1 MSSLVRIE
9 EDILSLE
16 QTIRQLRTDAP
27 GCSTS
32 SGEGTANELRRSMPE
47 LPGLRCIPETDSE
60 GEYTGSKL

>member
-16 QTIRQLRTDAP
+16 QTIRSLRTDAP

-32 SGEGTANELRRSMPE
+32 SGEERRVSMPE

-60 GEYTGSKL
+60 GEYTGSRL

>member
-32 SGEGTANELRRSMPE
+32 SGENNTVYENQRPMPE
-47 LPGLRCIPETDSE
+47 LRCIPETDSE
-60 GEYTGSKL
+60 DEYTGSRL

>member
-16 QTIRQLRTDAP
+16 QTIRSLRTEAP

-32 SGEGTANELRRSMPE
+32 SGEELSLSMPE

-60 GEYTGSKL
+60 GEYTGSRL